1 MEDNLTNCPYC
12 STRIRLTDRSCTQCG
27 APNSPDPEP
36 WLKSMTT
43 RFKAAFLAKTEHVWA
58 DRLASLMPIQ
68 FLLSLAGL
76 YASLIRHPSN
86 TVGVIVSIMT
96 AVFILIFYPGWYKDA
111 PEKRKNYG
119 VVHFLI
125 TLVQIIVFLV
135 PFR

>member
-12 STRIRLTDRSCTQCG
+12 SARINLTDPCCPQCG
-27 APNSPDPEP
+27 APNAPKPEP
-36 WLKSMTT
+36 WLKAMST

-68 FLLSLAGL
+68 FILSLIGL
-76 YASLIRHPSN
+76 YVSLKHVPSN

-96 AVFILIFYPGWYKDA
+96 TLFILIFYPGWYKDA

>member
-12 STRIRLTDRSCTQCG
+12 SARIHLSDRCCPQCG
-27 APNSPDPEP
+27 APNTPEPEP
-36 WLKSMTT
+36 WFKSMST
-43 RFKAAFLAKTEHVWA
+43 RIKAAFTAKTEHVWA

-68 FLLSLAGL
+68 FLLSLVGL
-76 YASLIRHPSN
+76 YTSLTQRPSN
-86 TVGVIVSIMT
+86 TVGVVVSIAGT
-96 AVFILIFYPGWYKDA
+96 LFILIFYPGWYKDA

-119 VVHFLI
+119 VAHFLI